1 VKPVQGALTEAPP
14 SMFWR
19 VTRRPF
25 APWSEVTSQTIQ
37 VNVAPVEKGPKG
49 QASPELAERHVP
61 DSTTAPF
68 HFRMVN
74 TTFVTVALDPFVA
87 AHVYASLAST

>member
-1 VKPVQGALTEAPP
+1 MKPVQGALTVEPP
-14 SMFWR
+14 SMFWN

-37 VNVAPVEKGPKG
+37 VSVAEVENGPKG
-49 QASPELAERHVP
+49 QASPGLAEAHVP
-61 DSTTAPF
+61 ESTSAPF

-74 TTFVTVALDPFVA
+74 VTFVTVPLDAFVA
-87 AHVYASLAST
+87 AQL